1 MNIKKSFSFGVL
13 ILSLMSSLMSATVFR
28 TKNPEVLMSFGIGC
42 VTEGLHYSVT
52 RITIIQKYLGINASF
67 TSSYQYKKTR
77 FAPLIINYAG
87 SSCFIKTK
95 RLLTSGKK
103 FLPSC
108 DCCLQPSLK
117 IPDSVVMDSRHHKEG
132 KTTVRFSI
140 NSSR

>member
-1 MNIKKSFSFGVL
+1 M
-13 ILSLMSSLMSATVFR
+13 
-28 TKNPEVLMSFGIGC
+28 
-42 VTEGLHYSVT
+42 TEGLHYSVT

-132 KTTVRFSI
+132 KTTVRFSM
-140 NSSR
+140 NSSRKVSESKFGLWPEQSSSPSTYIYLWFFQ

>member
-1 MNIKKSFSFGVL
+1 M
-13 ILSLMSSLMSATVFR
+13 
-28 TKNPEVLMSFGIGC
+28 
-42 VTEGLHYSVT
+42 TEGLHYSVT

-77 FAPLIINYAG
+77 FAPLLINYAG
-87 SSCFIKTK
+87 SFCFIKTK
-95 RLLTSGKK
+95 RLLTSGIK

-140 NSSR
+140 NSSRKDSESKFGLCNIKSVAPYFQVSPQINSIH

>member
-1 MNIKKSFSFGVL
+1 M
-13 ILSLMSSLMSATVFR
+13 
-28 TKNPEVLMSFGIGC
+28 
-42 VTEGLHYSVT
+42 TEGLHYSVT

-140 NSSR
+140 NSSRKVSESKFGLCPEISPKTAVPYTGKEQLQHAKGQN